1 VKAAVLALL
10 GILDDLDAAVPA
22 GPVVDPLAAERQAM
36 ERALKRLS
44 QRQGAVDAEL
54 ARLNRGLPGS
64 AAGVSQ
70 SISITGVQANELLS
84 VTRTN
89 AFHNARTADN
99 TDVMKF
105 AMTEMAR
112 VLGGDVLAQR
122 VNEQLAR
129 KLQDEAAR
137 QGLVA

>member
-1 VKAAVLALL
+1 
-10 GILDDLDAAVPA
+10 
-22 GPVVDPLAAERQAM
+22 
-36 ERALKRLS
+36 
-44 QRQGAVDAEL
+44 
-54 ARLNRGLPGS
+54 
-64 AAGVSQ
+64 
-70 SISITGVQANELLS
+70 VQANELLS